1 MLRIYACVVAAV
13 LGVIAIAAAVR
24 ISSAGLGVSVLYYTR
39 VRERGLPRTWGV
51 AGSPRFAPAVCRL
64 S

>member
-24 ISSAGLGVSVLYYTR
+24 ILSAGLGVSVL
-39 VRERGLPRTWGV
+39 
-51 AGSPRFAPAVCRL
+51 
-64 S
+64 